1 MNSVVKMNKYMSSLL
16 IRIKAWWK
24 ETEGLAATEAAFIF
38 PVMIVML
45 IGAFD
50 VGRGILIN
58 QKVISSSQ
66 IGADLIARNMSVDNN
81 IINETVE
88 ASRLSLQPYDTSS
101 YGIDI
106 VSLEFDE
113 NQEPEIL
120 WRETRNML
128 PNNASVLSTTGMFP
142 EGEGVI
148 IVTVAYQYEPTFG
161 ESVIGDIT
169 MQEIAF
175 ARGRRSPTVP
185 MN

>member
-1 MNSVVKMNKYMSSLL
+1 MKKNIENFVKKCRS
-16 IRIKAWWK
+16 WWS
-24 ETEGLAATEAAFIF
+24 ETEGIAAVEAAFIL

-45 IGAFD
+45 VGAFD
-50 VGRGILIN
+50 VGRAILVN

-66 IGADLIARNMSVDNN
+66 IGADLIARNMAVDSA

-88 ASRLSLQPYDTSS
+88 ASRLSLEPYNTSS

-128 PNNASVLSTTGMFP
+128 PNNASVMSTTGMFP

-148 IVTVAYQYEPTFG
+148 IVTVNYGYEPTFG

>member
-1 MNSVVKMNKYMSSLL
+1 MNRYINSFLN
-16 IRIKAWWK
+16 RIKSWWQ
-24 ETEGLAATEAAFIF
+24 EDEGLAAVEFALIF
-38 PVMIVML
+38 PIMIVML

-50 VGRGILIN
+50 VGRAILIN

-66 IGADLIARNMSVDNN
+66 IGADLIARNMSVDSS
-81 IINETVE
+81 IVNETIE
-88 ASRLSLQPYDTSS
+88 ASRLSIQPYDTSS
-101 YGIDI
+101 FGIDI

-113 NQEPEIL
+113 NQQPEVL
-120 WRETRNML
+120 WRETRNMM
-128 PNNASVLSTTGMFP
+128 PNNASVMSTTGMFP

-161 ESVIGDIT
+161 ETVIGDIT

>member
-1 MNSVVKMNKYMSSLL
+1 MNRYINSFLNK
-16 IRIKAWWK
+16 IKSWWQ
-24 ETEGLAATEAAFIF
+24 EDEGLAAVEFALIF
-38 PVMIVML
+38 PIMIVML

-50 VGRGILIN
+50 VGRAILIN

-66 IGADLIARNMSVDNN
+66 IGADLIARNMSVDSS
-81 IINETVE
+81 IVNETIE
-88 ASRLSLQPYDTSS
+88 ASRLSIQPYDTSS
-101 YGIDI
+101 FGIDI

-113 NQEPEIL
+113 NQQPEVL
-120 WRETRNML
+120 WRETRNMM
-128 PNNASVLSTTGMFP
+128 PNNASVMSTTGMFP

-161 ESVIGDIT
+161 ETVIGDIT